1 MASRFYLFERFSRFM
16 NEANDHFAR
25 EFEDLRIWQQAQL
38 QAVGIYR
45 SFGAGSPAERDFGFR
60 DQIQRAGVSVM
71 NNIAEGFER
80 RTPADFARFLDTGK
94 ASCGE
99 VRSMCYLAEDLGYLS
114 PEEAEERRSAAR
126 LISRGIESLAKSLRS
141 R

>member
-1 MASRFYLFERFSRFM
+1 M
-16 NEANDHFAR
+16 NETNDNFAR
-25 EFEDLRIWQQAQL
+25 EFEDLRIWQQARV

-45 SFGAGSPAERDFGFR
+45 SFGTDTPAERDYGFR

-80 RTPADFARFLDTGK
+80 RTPADFARFLDTAKG
-94 ASCGE
+94 SCGE
-99 VRSMCYLAEDLGYLS
+99 VRSMCYLAEDLGYL
-114 PEEAEERRSAAR
+114 PTAEANEKRAAAR
-126 LISRGIESLAKSLRS
+126 LIAKGIETLAKRLRG